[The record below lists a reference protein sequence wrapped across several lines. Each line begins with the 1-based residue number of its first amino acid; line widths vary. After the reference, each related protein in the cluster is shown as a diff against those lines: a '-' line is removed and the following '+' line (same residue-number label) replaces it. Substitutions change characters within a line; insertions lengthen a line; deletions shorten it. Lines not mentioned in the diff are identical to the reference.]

1 MSSHRR
7 NDTLRH
13 FRNIIIIT
21 IRHTHNGMY
30 NIIKSYC
37 FIFQRELVQR
47 RPTSATAATEQEQK
61 TIDVSHCFVVPN
73 IIHIKCILKL
83 LYIYVCVCIV
93 LCQVKSKI
101 IIVTNLYIIY
111 ILNTYYD
118 VILNKI

>member
-7 NDTLRH
+7 NDTLRNFH
-13 FRNIIIIT
+13 NIIT
-21 IRHTHNGMY
+21 TSIRHTYNGMY

-47 RPTSATAATEQEQK
+47 RSTSTTTATEQEQK

-83 LYIYVCVCIV
+83 LYIYMCVCV
-93 LCQVKSKI
+93 
-101 IIVTNLYIIY
+101 
-111 ILNTYYD
+111 
-118 VILNKI
+118 

>member
-1 MSSHRR
+1 
-7 NDTLRH
+7 
-13 FRNIIIIT
+13 
-21 IRHTHNGMY
+21 MY

-47 RPTSATAATEQEQK
+47 RSTSATAATEQEQK

-83 LYIYVCVCIV
+83 LYIYKYVCVCIV
-93 LCQVKSKI
+93 LYQVKSKI

-111 ILNTYYD
+111 IHNTYYD